1 MIAPGSRQMQEVR
14 ILVGSL
20 LDCFFSHMLNKKL
33 ATLPSIPLCLIFAV
47 IICKSQLRN
56 TVERCPSAHR
66 LLILR
71 GNAGLIFINTNYSQ
85 HQVRPCVL
93 CNAMHGLS
101 FLRFRGKA
109 QAFSLVF
116 FEECFCQF
124 PLFGSTESVE
134 FFLLPSKQSQRFRRF
149 RILAQGR
156 ELLHFCL
163 EFCNHLCL
171 GFVARFEVCELL
183 CLGFVA
189 RFEVC
194 DLLVDFLSRCLSMS
208 VYRVHMSFV
217 CAKICRTRLQLI
229 T

>member
-1 MIAPGSRQMQEVR
+1 MQEVR

-20 LDCFFSHMLNKKL
+20 HDCFFSHMLNKKL
-33 ATLPSIPLCLIFAV
+33 ATLPSIPWRPTCLV
-47 IICKSQLRN
+47 IICKRQLRN

-66 LLILR
+66 LLIRR
-71 GNAGLIFINTNYSQ
+71 GNAGLILINTNYLQ

-93 CNAMHGLS
+93 CNEMHGLS
-101 FLRFRGKA
+101 FLRFRGIA
-109 QAFSLVF
+109 QAFSLVL

-124 PLFGSTESVE
+124 PLFVSTESVE
-134 FFLLPSKQSQRFRRF
+134 FLLLPSKTSLRFRRF

-183 CLGFVA
+183 
-189 RFEVC
+189 
-194 DLLVDFLSRCLSMS
+194 VDVLSRCLSMS